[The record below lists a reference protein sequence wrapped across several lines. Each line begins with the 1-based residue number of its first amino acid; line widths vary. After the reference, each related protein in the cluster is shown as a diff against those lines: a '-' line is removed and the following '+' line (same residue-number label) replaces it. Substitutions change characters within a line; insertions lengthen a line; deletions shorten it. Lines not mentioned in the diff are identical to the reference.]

1 MTNHPIV
8 RAPRTAYSRQL
19 FLAVLVVFGVGFPVG
34 AWAQAG
40 SSPNGGPP
48 DFKSYVQVITGGKSF
63 EMMPIRGGEFAMGSP
78 AGEAGRKEDEG
89 PRHPVRIEPFWMGK
103 CEVSWNEY
111 ELFVYR
117 EMELSAAS
125 PPAASGSAGGSPSG
139 SPSAGGS
146 PTGSTSESK
155 PANPGADAVSR
166 PSPPYIDMTNGMG
179 KDGFPAVNMTQYAA
193 LTYCQWLTAKTGVF
207 YRLPTEAEWEYAC
220 RAGTTTAYSFG
231 DDAGQLNEYAW
242 SYANSAAAYHPVGRK
257 KPNPWGLHDMHGNAA
272 EWTLDQYEPDA
283 YAKAGGRPVADPW
296 VKADKLYPHAIRG
309 GSWDD
314 DPDRLRSAARLPS
327 NPKWKQR
334 DPQIPKSNW
343 WFTDASFIGFRV
355 VRPVKQPT
363 KEEMKR
369 YFASPIK
376 DLY

>member
-1 MTNHPIV
+1 MPNHPLLRPRRIAYPMPILPVTLVALVLFGMGIPV
-8 RAPRTAYSRQL
+8 RTR
-19 FLAVLVVFGVGFPVG
+19 
-34 AWAQAG
+34 AQG
-40 SSPNGGPP
+40 SPDGGPP
-48 DFKSYVQVITGGKSF
+48 DFKPYSQVITGGKSF
-63 EMMPIRGGEFAMGSP
+63 EMIPIRGGEFGMGSP
-78 AGEAGRKEDEG
+78 AGEAGRQEDEG
-89 PRHPVRIEPFWMGK
+89 PLHPVKVDPFWMGK
-103 CEVSWNEY
+103 CEVGWNEY

-117 EMELSAAS
+117 DMELSAAGL
-125 PPAASGSAGGSPSG
+125 PATQPAGGGPAG
-139 SPSAGGS
+139 SPSAG
-146 PTGSTSESK
+146 PTGESK

-220 RAGTTTAYSFG
+220 RAGTATAYSFG
-231 DDAGQLNEYAW
+231 DDPGQLNEYAW
-242 SYANSAAAYHPVGRK
+242 SYANSGGAYHPVGRK

-272 EWTLDQYEPDA
+272 EWTLDQYEPGA
-283 YAKAGGRPVADPW
+283 YAKAGKGPAVNPW

-314 DPDRLRSAARLPS
+314 EPDRLRSAARLPS

-363 KEEMKR
+363 KEEMER
-369 YFASPIK
+369 YFAGPIK

>member
-1 MTNHPIV
+1 MPSCPLVLTRWIAYPVPVRLVALVLLGMGLPV
-8 RAPRTAYSRQL
+8 RAR
-19 FLAVLVVFGVGFPVG
+19 
-34 AWAQAG
+34 AQAG
-40 SSPNGGPP
+40 VPS
-48 DFKSYVQVITGGKSF
+48 DFKPYAQVITGSQVSF
-63 EMMPIRGGEFAMGSP
+63 EMIPIRGGEFGMGSP
-78 AGEAGRKEDEG
+78 AGETGRKEDEG
-89 PRHPVRIEPFWMGK
+89 PRHPVKVEPFWMGK

-117 EMELSAAS
+117 EMELNAAG
-125 PPAASGSAGGSPSG
+125 PPAAG
-139 SPSAGGS
+139 
-146 PTGSTSESK
+146 PTNESK

-193 LTYCQWLTAKTGVF
+193 LTYCQWLTAKTGAF

-242 SYANSAAAYHPVGRK
+242 SYANSGAAYHRVGQK
-257 KPNPWGLHDMHGNAA
+257 KSNPWGLHDMHGNAA
-272 EWTLDQYEPDA
+272 EWTLDQYEPGA
-283 YAKAGGRPVADPW
+283 YAKAGKGPVINPW
-296 VKADKLYPHAIRG
+296 VKADKLYPHAVRG

-334 DPQIPKSNW
+334 DPQVPKSNW

-363 KEEMKR
+363 KAEMEQ
-369 YFASPIK
+369 YFAGPIK